1 MKNIEK
7 YEEEINEAINDR
19 FVEDILCEIN
29 ENIMGERPLVDC
41 CYSGSEM
48 CEDCQ
53 KNVMK
58 WLLKEY
64 EEPIKPIL
72 TEKEKII
79 INNILKAIE
88 PFGAE
93 VQCIAKYRQGDE
105 PTDYYLNFSYKNSI
119 DSFDTLAFNGNELFV
134 GMEVDELYT
143 LKELGLWKISKNM
156 KKK

>member
-1 MKNIEK
+1 MLNVEK
-7 YEEEINEAINDR
+7 YEEEIRNAFIEQTAIGCATKKSREGSCND
-19 FVEDILCEIN
+19 ES
-29 ENIMGERPLVDC
+29 DC
-41 CYSGSEM
+41 NTCCLKSF
-48 CEDCQ
+48 
-53 KNVMK
+53 N

-64 EEPIKPIL
+64 KEPIKPIL

-105 PTDYYLNFSYKNSI
+105 PTDYYLNFSYKNSN
-119 DSFDTLAFNGNELFV
+119 DDFDTFTFNGNELFV

-143 LKELGLWKISKNM
+143 LKDLGL
-156 KKK
+156 

>member
-7 YEEEINEAINDR
+7 YEEEIKKEI
-19 FVEDILCEIN
+19 VEGRDIPCIARELRDGDSGC
-29 ENIMGERPLVDC
+29 GECRNCVTCSLEVLH
-41 CYSGSEM
+41 
-48 CEDCQ
+48 
-53 KNVMK
+53 
-58 WLLKEY
+58 WLSQEY
-64 EEPIKPIL
+64 KEPIKPIL

-105 PTDYYLNFSYKNSI
+105 PTDYYLNFNYKNST
-119 DSFDTLAFNGNELFV
+119 DSFDTFTFNGNELFV

-143 LKELGLWKISKNM
+143 LEDLGL
-156 KKK
+156 

>member
-7 YEEEINEAINDR
+7 YKEEIKNAFIEQTAIGCATKKSREGNCND
-19 FVEDILCEIN
+19 EL
-29 ENIMGERPLVDC
+29 DC
-41 CYSGSEM
+41 NTCCLKSF
-48 CEDCQ
+48 
-53 KNVMK
+53 N

-64 EEPIKPIL
+64 KEPIKPIL

-105 PTDYYLNFSYKNSI
+105 PTDYYLNFSYKNSN
-119 DSFDTLAFNGNELFV
+119 DSFDTFTFNGNELFV

-143 LKELGLWKISKNM
+143 LEELGL
-156 KKK
+156 